1 MIATAHT
8 AYPACSIRQ
17 LCVAVGAGRTRWYT
31 RSSADEVAA
40 RDTALRDAI
49 ERIVLEFPG
58 YGYRPVTKA
67 LQRDGWEINHKR
79 VLRVMREE
87 SLLCQLER
95 RFVRTTDS
103 AHALRS
109 YPNLLRNLMPARPDQ
124 AWVADITY
132 IRLPTTF
139 AYLACVL
146 DAWSRRCVGW
156 ELSRTI
162 DTTLTLAALDQA
174 LTNRQPAPGFIHHSD
189 RGVQYASAAYIAR
202 LQEAGAQVSMS
213 AVGNPYDN
221 GKAKRF
227 FKTLKREAVV
237 PQQRPDIRRC
247 GGEPRSVHWRPL
259 QREAAPLKPGL
270 PATYRIR
277 GARRFYF
284 FADRLLPLTVGRSQ
298 GCSPGSVSG
307 SGG

>member
-1 MIATAHT
+1 MIAAAHA
-8 AYPACSIRQ
+8 AYPDLAIRT
-17 LCVAVGAGRTRWYT
+17 LCAAVGAGRTWWYT
-31 RSSADEVAA
+31 RPSAEKIAA

-58 YGYRPVTKA
+58 YGYRRVTRA
-67 LQRDGWEINHKR
+67 LQREAWEINHKR

-103 AHALRS
+103 GHALRI
-109 YPNLLRNLMPARPDQ
+109 YPNLLRDLAPARPDQ

-156 ELSRTI
+156 QLSRAI
-162 DTTLTLAALDQA
+162 DTTLTMAALDQA
-174 LTNRQPAPGFIHHSD
+174 LTRRRPAPGLIHHSD

-202 LQEAGAQVSMS
+202 LQEVGAQVSMS
-213 AVGNPYDN
+213 AMGNPYDN
-221 GKAKRF
+221 AKAESF
-227 FKTLKREAVV
+227 FKTLKREEVYLNNYQTFHDA
-237 PQQRPDIRRC
+237 
-247 GGEPRSVHWRPL
+247 
-259 QREAAPLKPGL
+259 EANLGRFIGDVYNAKRLHSSLGYL
-270 PATYRIR
+270 PPIEFEGDYVMTMR
-277 GARRFYF
+277 G
-284 FADRLLPLTVGRSQ
+284 
-298 GCSPGSVSG
+298 
-307 SGG
+307 